1 MGKYQQQYMQAL
13 CAQSRFYRRTAKG
26 RAPGMSEYVGGLSPY
41 LHDVFTMCAEGISE
55 LELRQFMPPA
65 SLQASLASLQD
76 LGLIECV
83 ASLERDA
90 ATKPQRAANQ
100 RAFAPALM
108 TA

>member
-13 CAQSRFYRRTAKG
+13 CAQSTFYRRTAKG
-26 RAPGMSEYVGGLSPY
+26 QKPGTSEYVSGLSPY

-65 SLQASLASLQD
+65 SLQASVASLLE

-83 ASLERDA
+83 ERHA
-90 ATKPQRAANQ
+90 AVAPQRAANQ

-108 TA
+108 MA

>member
-26 RAPGMSEYVGGLSPY
+26 REPGAPGYVSGLSPY

-65 SLQASLASLQD
+65 SLQASVASLLE

-83 ASLERDA
+83 ASLERHA
-90 ATKPQRAANQ
+90 AANSQRAANQ